1 MAFKI
6 RSAGILKE
14 LDRQDEVKRLSQQRM
29 DEREKLYMSLAGKYG
44 PGTLAQQASGKGGA
58 TDSLAITIQALQDPK
73 GFNLSDDLLAPVI
86 ASGDALGARKLL
98 ETLNGAK
105 SKFEKDN
112 RAFPESVVEEIVAG
126 IITRQ
131 PTTKPL
137 DMDKITK
144 LIGRE
149 VDEIYLPFLQTMSTT
164 PGEVYVPE
172 YAYAE
177 PVDINEIPKVM
188 ATAAKSQAALAQS
201 EISILNKR
209 LKVLQDI
216 ENRTD
221 TQQNEFSLISE
232 RLGAVQSAVKNLEE
246 NPAEIINLYGNSYLT
261 KLFAS
266 PGGEKYKTVPLPPLL
281 TNAANQYPL
290 VASEQIG
297 KDLVSAGVLTEGTIV
312 RLPTGE
318 LIELVRPPQANP

>member
-188 ATAAKSQAALAQS
+188 ATVAKSQAVLAKS
-201 EISILNKR
+201 EVNILNKR
-209 LKVLQDI
+209 LKVLQEI
-216 ENRTD
+216 KNRTD
-221 TQQNEFSLISE
+221 TQQNELFSISDRISSVE
-232 RLGAVQSAVKNLEE
+232 SAIKNLEE
-246 NPAEIINLYGNSYLT
+246 NPAEIIGLYGNSYLT
-261 KLFAS
+261 KLLES
-266 PGGEKYKTVPLPPLL
+266 PGGEKYNTLPLPKPL
-281 TNAANQYPL
+281 TDAANQYPL
-290 VASEQIG
+290 VASDEIG
-297 KDLVSAGVLTEGTIV
+297 KALVSAGVLAEGTIA

-318 LIELVRPPQANP
+318 LIELVRPQ

>member
-29 DEREKLYMSLAGKYG
+29 DEREKLYMSLAAKYG

-105 SKFEKDN
+105 SKFEKDS

-149 VDEIYLPFLQTMSTT
+149 IDEIYLPFLQTMSTT

-177 PVDINEIPKVM
+177 PVSFEELDKSIKTLTTTQTLI
-188 ATAAKSQAALAQS
+188 AKQEKNILQK
-201 EISILNKR
+201 ELNK
-209 LKVLQDI
+209 LEDI
-216 ENRTD
+216 TNQTD
-221 TQQNEFSLISE
+221 AQKNAFTLISD
-232 RLGAVQSAVKNLEE
+232 RLGTLDNALDTVKD
-246 NPAEIINLYGNSYLT
+246 NPAEIINLYGNSFYNKMLGT
-261 KLFAS
+261 AYGERIKAQLPIPSILKGSEYEYPQVATVQIANIMLDAGIFK
-266 PGGEKYKTVPLPPLL
+266 PGDK
-281 TNAANQYPL
+281 
-290 VASEQIG
+290 
-297 KDLVSAGVLTEGTIV
+297 V
-312 RLPTGE
+312 RVGE
-318 LIELVRPPQANP
+318 LNNDVKTLGYRN